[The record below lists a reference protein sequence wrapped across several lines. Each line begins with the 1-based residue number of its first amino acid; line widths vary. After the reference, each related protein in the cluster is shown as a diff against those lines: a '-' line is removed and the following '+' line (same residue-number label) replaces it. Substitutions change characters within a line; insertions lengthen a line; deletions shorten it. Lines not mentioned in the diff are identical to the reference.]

1 MSPLPLTVLSSDVTF
16 SFDWHLILNVIA
28 GVLLAQLLVYA
39 LRWLLTKFR
48 SGGP

>member
-1 MSPLPLTVLSSDVTF
+1 MLPTLLSSDVTF
-16 SFDWHLILNVIA
+16 SFDWHLIINVIA

-39 LRWLLTKFR
+39 LRWLLSKLR

>member
-1 MSPLPLTVLSSDVTF
+1 MLPMTLLSSDNVTL

-39 LRWLLTKFR
+39 LRWLVSKLKP
-48 SGGP
+48 GGP